1 MSALSPAIPGEP
13 TKAPVMPIDASP
25 TSVAAAFPIRPSMDE
40 FQLEATKNCSAEE
53 QPAQE
58 LAEPHGA
65 ADDEDEDD
73 ESTLES
79 SDDEEEEAEEEAEEE
94 FTLVDLTPEE
104 LQGEVAVALESAA
117 LGAFDALADVS
128 FKVGA
133 PALIAQTSVLNDL
146 VAACSNAARR
156 KHAVQ
161 TLSNLAGAA
170 ELRPTLIS
178 AGAAAALAR
187 ILAEPAPAAPAAAC
201 AAAALRQLAAGALL
215 LLTCGTPEMAAALC
229 AAGAPKAL
237 LAAAEANH
245 GADGDPRT
253 YHLIKTALHRLGSR
267 LPDAGFRDLSGY

>member
-1 MSALSPAIPGEP
+1 MSTVLSPAIPGEL
-13 TKAPVMPIDASP
+13 TKAPMPLDASP
-25 TSVAAAFPIRPSMDE
+25 TSVTVNFPIRPSMDE
-40 FQLEATKNCSAEE
+40 FQLEKNCSATE

-58 LAEPHGA
+58 LDDEHDDA
-65 ADDEDEDD
+65 ADDDDD
-73 ESTLES
+73 ESTVDS
-79 SDDEEEEAEEEAEEE
+79 SDDEEEDEEEEDE

-104 LQGEVAVALESAA
+104 LQGEVATALESAA
-117 LGAFDALADVS
+117 AGSFDALADVS

-133 PALIAQTSVLNDL
+133 PVLIAQTPVLQLL
-146 VAACSNAARR
+146 VSACSHAARR

-187 ILAEPAPAAPAAAC
+187 ILAEPAPAATAAAR

-215 LLTCGTPEMAAALC
+215 LLTCGTPETAAALC

-267 LPDAGFRDLSGY
+267 LPDAGFRDLSSY